1 MSTPGG
7 RPFLLTIA
15 GYMNSNRYTTNP
27 KGVPS
32 APDYGLLYNLLS
44 GPSPINPNSNLTHEV
59 LTRELSVAKGA
70 RQGYGVHVYENGVEV
85 QGSPFNTY
93 AAANVYLG
101 LQPTGRTVYRYL
113 DTNKLYRGKYS
124 FRSSS

>member
-7 RPFLLTIA
+7 RAFLLTIA

-59 LTRELSVAKGA
+59 LTLKPPQIVSTRSLPIHGATDRRLVITVAPH
-70 RQGYGVHVYENGVEV
+70 RLIC
-85 QGSPFNTY
+85 P
-93 AAANVYLG
+93 
-101 LQPTGRTVYRYL
+101 
-113 DTNKLYRGKYS
+113 
-124 FRSSS
+124 